1 MDTYHQAVEYL
12 KKWIADFVSKNH
24 PDLGD
29 FPPCPFAK
37 QAMIENN
44 ITFQEVETVKES
56 TNEIVRHTDVWNDDI
71 DVHCFIFKTLPTTKE
86 LVKEIENVNSDI
98 MPKDFVVLE
107 DHPNIEENING
118 VIMNNGKYAICLMQ
132 RLSKIQKFSSILKK
146 QGYYKV
152 WSEENLEEVVNW
164 RSTVVP
170 DS

>member
-1 MDTYHQAVEYL
+1 MYKEAVDYL
-12 KKWIADFVSKNH
+12 TKWIVDFVSKTH
-24 PDLGD
+24 PDLGN

-37 QAMIENN
+37 QALMESK
-44 ITFQEVETVKES
+44 ITFQQVKDVKEC
-56 TNEIVRHTDVWNDDI
+56 TDEILRFTDIWNDDI
-71 DVHCFIFKTLPTTKE
+71 DVHCFIFETLPATEE

-107 DHPNIEENING
+107 DHPEIVENING

-132 RLSKIQKFSSILKK
+132 RLSKIQKFSNILKK

-152 WSEENLEEVVNW
+152 WTEENLEEVVNW